1 MSNEMKLMRKGIISA
16 TVLSAILSSF
26 IFVPSAHALEQ
37 SVSVKVLAQPKFLRS
52 LVGKTEAEAR
62 SIIAQ
67 HSGYAT
73 RILSTDGRYHSQAII
88 LAKNASHVVFLTID
102 KGLVVHANLASDVV
116 K

>member
-1 MSNEMKLMRKGIISA
+1 MSIEIKLIRKGIISA
-16 TVLSAILSSF
+16 TVLSSVLSSF
-26 IFVPSAHALEQ
+26 ILVPATHALEK
-37 SVSVKVLAQPKFLRS
+37 SVSVNVLAQPKFLRT

-67 HSGYAT
+67 HSGYST